1 LLLWSVASRDEKGSD
16 LNVRDLSTGAKIRL
30 THVDR
35 QRKIEQR
42 EGIPMLSGMTRIRR
56 QKTSSVPGSRNG
68 FRFVDL
74 TT

>member
-1 LLLWSVASRDEKGSD
+1 LSIQQGSGGYATTTVD
-16 LNVRDLSTGAKIRL
+16 VG
-30 THVDR
+30 HVDR
-35 QRKIEQR
+35 PLCVLSGRPQLLQRKIEQR
-42 EGIPMLSGMTRIRR
+42 EGISMLSGMTRIRR

>member
-1 LLLWSVASRDEKGSD
+1 M
-16 LNVRDLSTGAKIRL
+16 
-30 THVDR
+30 